1 MERNIFERASR
12 QNLCYEGYKGLI
24 SVNDLWSLPL
34 KGRGVTLDKIWT
46 DLYTS
51 TKDDNIVS
59 PAMKTNRKDSTDKLR
74 FDIVDHIIRIRM
86 DEADVA
92 EKANEIKQKK
102 ARVLEIMHSQEDAEL
117 VEMAKTDPEGLKKL
131 YESM

>member
-1 MERNIFERASR
+1 MVKDIFERASR

-59 PAMKTNRKDSTDKLR
+59 PAMKTNRKGQSGGAPAGAVSTMGATILGWATS
-74 FDIVDHIIRIRM
+74 VPT
-86 DEADVA
+86 
-92 EKANEIKQKK
+92 
-102 ARVLEIMHSQEDAEL
+102 ARSPSAMKSWWPLM
-117 VEMAKTDPEGLKKL
+117 
-131 YESM
+131 